1 MPTGAHPRS
10 EPRSGADHEPEPDGT
25 PDLNVCEG
33 RPGRSVFIE
42 SGNTDGWIAV
52 DDPVDVV
59 R

>member
-1 MPTGAHPRS
+1 MPTGAQSRS
-10 EPRSGADHEPEPDGT
+10 EPRHGSDREPESARKPDVT
-25 PDLNVCEG
+25 ICEG

-52 DDPVDVV
+52 DHPVDVN